1 MGSFD
6 FLFMPSN
13 YEGFGL
19 ISVEASLTRTPIIVN
34 WCAGVNE
41 TLPEDWPL
49 KVMDNN
55 VADYIDLYKNKL
67 LSFDYKE
74 LADKAYKYAQEH
86 FSLEKMQ
93 KEYEILYK
101 NIYLG
106 C

>member
-1 MGSFD
+1 
-6 FLFMPSN
+6 MPSN

-19 ISVEASLTRTPIIVN
+19 ISVEASLTRTPVIVN

-41 TLPEDWPL
+41 TLPGDWPL

-55 VADYIDLYKNKL
+55 VADYVDLFKNKL
-67 LSFDYKE
+67 LSLDNQK

-106 C
+106 WNY